1 MYAYL
6 DGVLADIEPDNLV
19 IDVGGVGYNVRVYNS
34 DTLSL
39 PVIGSKLKIYTYTSV
54 GEDKFILYGFLSR
67 DELNMFRLLIGVN
80 GVGPKSAQAML
91 SILGVDDIRVAL
103 ATEDVKTIAKT
114 PGLGAKTAGRLI
126 NDLKDKMVIDVASL
140 GMSSKKKA
148 ENAPENAKKLSPAE
162 EECVDALVNLGYLR
176 TDAVKA
182 VEMVEEREGLTADE
196 LIGPALRNIMK
207 L

>member
-39 PVIGSKLKIYTYTSV
+39 PVIGSKLKIYTYTNV

-67 DELNMFRLLIGVN
+67 DELNMFKMLIGVN
-80 GVGPKSAQAML
+80 GVGPKNAQAML
-91 SILGVDDIRVAL
+91 SVLGVDDIRVAL

-148 ENAPENAKKLSPAE
+148 ENTPENAKKLSPAE

-176 TDAVKA
+176 TNAVKA

>member
-19 IDVGGVGYNVRVYNS
+19 IDVSGIGYNVRVYNS
-34 DTLSL
+34 DTLNL

-54 GEDKFILYGFLSR
+54 GEDKFILYGFLSK

-91 SILGVDDIRVAL
+91 SILGVDEIRVAL
-103 ATEDVKTIAKT
+103 ATEDVKTIAKA

-176 TDAVKA
+176 TNAVKA

>member
-54 GEDKFILYGFLSR
+54 GEDKFILYGFLSK

-176 TDAVKA
+176 TNAVKA

>member
-19 IDVGGVGYNVRVYNS
+19 IDVGGIGYNVRVYNS

-54 GEDKFILYGFLSR
+54 GEDKFILYGFLSK

-148 ENAPENAKKLSPAE
+148 ENTPENAKKLSPAE

-176 TDAVKA
+176 TNAVKA
-182 VEMVEEREGLTADE
+182 VEMVEEREKLTADE

>member
-176 TDAVKA
+176 TNAVKA